1 MPDTVAWSLVAVL
14 VLAALGILAGGRR
27 AFVPLVGVVIP
38 LLFLYASAATD
49 PAYFKFLLVAV
60 PFLCLLLGLNGRWVE
75 RRSPLSLPRVRP
87 RPAFRIAMASA
98 AGLLIVVVL
107 WGNAQSLNNQYTN
120 KPAFARADYRRMAA
134 RIAAE
139 APPNAAVLLNGPN
152 QWEVFTYYYHGDAP
166 VYPLPLGQPDPALL
180 EPQLATIAKQHD
192 RLYTLFWG
200 DAQRDPQRVIESW
213 LDTHAFKAS
222 EEWVGDVRFVVYG
235 LDGTAGS
242 LSPAD
247 VAFALPDGGNI
258 RLTAYSTLP
267 EQVRPGDVL
276 PVTLVWE
283 ADTDP
288 QRRYKVFLHLLD
300 EHGQLETQR
309 DSEPVGGLR
318 PTTTWAAGE
327 SITDNYGL
335 LIPAELTPG
344 SYMLL
349 VGLYDI
355 LDPGFRLLDVNGS
368 DAFTLATVDV
378 FW

>member
-1 MPDTVAWSLVAVL
+1 
-14 VLAALGILAGGRR
+14 
-27 AFVPLVGVVIP
+27 
-38 LLFLYASAATD
+38 
-49 PAYFKFLLVAV
+49 
-60 PFLCLLLGLNGRWVE
+60 
-75 RRSPLSLPRVRP
+75 
-87 RPAFRIAMASA
+87 
-98 AGLLIVVVL
+98 VVVL